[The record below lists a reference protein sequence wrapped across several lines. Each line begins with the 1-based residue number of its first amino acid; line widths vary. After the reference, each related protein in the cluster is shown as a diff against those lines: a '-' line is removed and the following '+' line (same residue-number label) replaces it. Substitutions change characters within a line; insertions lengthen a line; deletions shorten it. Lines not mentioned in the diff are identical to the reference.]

1 MSSAAKPRLG
11 ETYTVTE
18 GNKEEPV
25 REPGAADETVPD
37 ESTPGDAASLAAS
50 VLAEEAARHAE
61 QESSQVLF
69 PDDLL
74 PGVRSE
80 GISLKKGLAMGG
92 GAATF
97 VVLAILNSL
106 DELQMAAIS
115 VLAPDIRD
123 TFGVSDGTITFIASS
138 SGAFVVLGAIPMGW
152 AADRFKR
159 IPIIGWSSIIF
170 GGMVALSGWAV
181 NAFAF
186 FWARFGVGIAK
197 ANTIPVHSSVI
208 ADTYPIGI
216 RGRIGAIDKGTGRLL
231 AVTSPILVGAI
242 AAVAN
247 GPGEIDGWRWT
258 YYLLGI
264 PVAVAA
270 IAAFFLKEPQR
281 GRWEKEDVLEESFTE
296 DDPLP
301 VSMDAAFSRLMQIK
315 TIKTVV
321 VGFSALGFGLFTAPV
336 LENLWLEDEFGLES
350 FERGAWGTT
359 AGLATVGA
367 LLYVG
372 PKFDRMWRENPTRT
386 LHLVGA
392 LIGFSAIFKPI
403 QWAMPTVPLF
413 IGFSIPTLVMLST
426 AFAMVGPLMQ
436 AIVPYRLRGTGTA
449 LITLY
454 IFFVGGTGGGLISF
468 MFADTWGP
476 RITTLV
482 LTVPSAIIGGW
493 IMYRGGRHVRGDLSL
508 NVQELLDEQDEQR
521 RASGDTEVPALQI
534 NNVDFSYGSVQV
546 LFDVA
551 FEVKKGE
558 TLALLGTNG
567 AGKSTILRVISGLGV
582 PQRGVV
588 RLHGRT
594 ITYSSPQL
602 RSRLGIQ
609 QLPGGKGVFP
619 DMTVRQNLVMGAYV
633 HRSDKP
639 DVERRIADVLDLFP
653 DLANRQGQRA
663 GSMSGG
669 QQQMLALARVLL
681 HEPEVLLIDELSLG
695 LAPTVVQDL
704 LALIGRLQDRG
715 QTIVVVEQSL
725 NVALAIADRAIF
737 LEKGQIRFEGA
748 ASELAERDDL
758 ARSVFLGKD
767 GG

>member
-1 MSSAAKPRLG
+1 MDDDSRIP
-11 ETYTVTE
+11 
-18 GNKEEPV
+18 EEP
-25 REPGAADETVPD
+25 AAGQV
-37 ESTPGDAASLAAS
+37 TPASAASLAGT
-50 VLAEEAARHAE
+50 VLAEEAARHAD
-61 QESSQVLF
+61 QQSSEILF

-74 PGVRSE
+74 PGVKSE

-106 DELQMAAIS
+106 DELQHAAIA

-152 AADRFKR
+152 AADRMRR
-159 IPIIGWSSIIF
+159 IPIIGWASIVF
-170 GGMVALSGWAV
+170 AAMVTLSGMAV
-181 NAFAF
+181 NAFSF

-197 ANTIPVHSSVI
+197 ANTIPVHSSTI

-216 RGRIGAIDKGTGRLL
+216 RGRIGAIDKGMGRLI
-231 AVTSPILVGAI
+231 AVISPILVGGI
-242 AAVAN
+242 AAIAN
-247 GPGEIDGWRWT
+247 GPGEVDGWRWA

-264 PVAVAA
+264 PVAIAA

-281 GRWEKEDVLEESFTE
+281 GRWEKEDVLGESFTE

-301 VSMDAAFSRLMQIK
+301 VSLDAAFSRLMRIRTVK
-315 TIKTVV
+315 SVV

-350 FERGAWGTT
+350 FERGAWATT
-359 AGLATVGA
+359 AGIFTV
-367 LLYVG
+367 LSLVYVG
-372 PKFDRMWRENPTRT
+372 PKFDRLWRENPTRT
-386 LHLVGA
+386 LHMIGA
-392 LIGFSAIFKPI
+392 LIGFSAVFKPI

-413 IGFSIPTLVMLST
+413 IAFSIPTLVMLST
-426 AFAMVGPLMQ
+426 AFAMVGPVMQ
-436 AIVPYRLRGTGTA
+436 AIVPYRLRGSGTA

-454 IFFVGGTGGGLISF
+454 IFFIGGTGGGLISF
-468 MFADTWGP
+468 MFADAWGP
-476 RITTLV
+476 RVTTLV
-482 LTVPSAIIGGW
+482 LTIPSAVIGGW
-493 IMYRGGRHVRGDLSL
+493 IMYRSARHVRQDLSL
-508 NVQELLDEQDEQR
+508 NVQELFDEQDEQR
-521 RASGDTEVPALQI
+521 RTAGDGEVPALQL
-534 NNVDFSYGSVQV
+534 NNIDFSYGPVQV

-551 FEVKKGE
+551 FEVRKGE

-567 AGKSTILRVISGLGV
+567 AGKSTILRVISGLGI

-588 RLHGRT
+588 RLGGRT
-594 ITYSSPQL
+594 VTYTSPQL

-609 QLPGGKGVFP
+609 QLPGGNGVFP
-619 DMTVRQNLVMGAYV
+619 DMTVHQNLVMGAYI
-633 HRSDKP
+633 HRSDSD
-639 DVERRIADVLDLFP
+639 DVARRITSVLELFP
-653 DLANRQGQRA
+653 DLERRQDQRA

-695 LAPTVVQDL
+695 LAPTVVHDL
-704 LALIGRLQDRG
+704 LELVERLQERG
-715 QTIVVVEQSL
+715 QTIILVEQSL
-725 NVALAIADRAIF
+725 NVALSIADRAIF
-737 LEKGQIRFEGA
+737 LEKGQVRFEGSA
-748 ASELAERDDL
+748 QELLERDDM
-758 ARSVFLGKD
+758 ARAVFLGRD

>member
-1 MSSAAKPRLG
+1 MDDDSRVP
-11 ETYTVTE
+11 
-18 GNKEEPV
+18 EEP
-25 REPGAADETVPD
+25 AAGQV
-37 ESTPGDAASLAAS
+37 TPASAASLAGT
-50 VLAEEAARHAE
+50 VLAEEAARHAD
-61 QESSQVLF
+61 QQSSEILF

-74 PGVRSE
+74 PGVKSE

-106 DELQMAAIS
+106 DELQHAAIA

-152 AADRFKR
+152 AADRMRR
-159 IPIIGWSSIIF
+159 IPIIGWASIVF
-170 GGMVALSGWAV
+170 AAMVTLSGMAV
-181 NAFAF
+181 NAFSF

-197 ANTIPVHSSVI
+197 ANTIPVHSSTI

-216 RGRIGAIDKGTGRLL
+216 RGRIGALDKGMGRLI
-231 AVTSPILVGAI
+231 AVISPILVGGI
-242 AAVAN
+242 AAIAN
-247 GPGEIDGWRWT
+247 GPGEVDGWRWA

-264 PVAVAA
+264 PVAMAA

-281 GRWEKEDVLEESFTE
+281 GRWEKEDVLGESFTE

-301 VSMDAAFSRLMQIK
+301 VSLDAAFSRLMRIRTVK
-315 TIKTVV
+315 SVV

-350 FERGAWGTT
+350 FERGAWAT
-359 AGLATVGA
+359 AAGIFTV
-367 LLYVG
+367 LSLVYVG
-372 PKFDRMWRENPTRT
+372 PKFDRLWRENPTRT
-386 LHLVGA
+386 LHMIGA
-392 LIGFSAIFKPI
+392 LIGFSAVFKPI

-413 IGFSIPTLVMLST
+413 IAFSIPTLVMLST
-426 AFAMVGPLMQ
+426 AFAMVGPVMQ
-436 AIVPYRLRGTGTA
+436 AIVPYRLRGSGTA

-454 IFFVGGTGGGLISF
+454 IFFIGGTGGGLISF
-468 MFADTWGP
+468 MFADAWGP
-476 RITTLV
+476 RVTTLV
-482 LTVPSAIIGGW
+482 LTIPSAVIGGW
-493 IMYRGGRHVRGDLSL
+493 IMYRSARHVRKDLSL
-508 NVQELLDEQDEQR
+508 NVQELFDEQDEQR
-521 RASGDTEVPALQI
+521 RTAGDGEVPALQL
-534 NNVDFSYGSVQV
+534 NNIDFSYGPVQV

-551 FEVKKGE
+551 FEVRKGE

-567 AGKSTILRVISGLGV
+567 AGKSTILRVISGLGI

-588 RLHGRT
+588 RLGGRT
-594 ITYSSPQL
+594 VTYTSPQL

-619 DMTVRQNLVMGAYV
+619 DMTVHQNLVMGAYI
-633 HRSDKP
+633 HRSDGD
-639 DVERRIADVLDLFP
+639 DVARRITSVLELFP
-653 DLANRQGQRA
+653 DLERRQDQRA

-695 LAPTVVQDL
+695 LAPTVVHDL
-704 LALIGRLQDRG
+704 LELVERLQERG
-715 QTIVVVEQSL
+715 QTIILVEQSL
-725 NVALAIADRAIF
+725 NVALSIADRAIF
-737 LEKGQIRFEGA
+737 LEKGQVRFEGSA
-748 ASELAERDDL
+748 QELLERDDL
-758 ARSVFLGKD
+758 ARAVFLGRD

>member
-1 MSSAAKPRLG
+1 MDDDLSDDLNDVSTGDR
-11 ETYTVTE
+11 
-18 GNKEEPV
+18 
-25 REPGAADETVPD
+25 ADR
-37 ESTPGDAASLAAS
+37 GDGGRADSAASLATT

-61 QESSQVLF
+61 GQTDQVLF

-74 PGVRSE
+74 PGVKSE
-80 GISLKKGLAMGG
+80 GISLRKGLAMGG

-97 VVLAILNSL
+97 LVLMVLNSL
-106 DELQMAAIS
+106 DELQTAAIS

-123 TFGVSDGTITFIASS
+123 TFGVSDGTITFIASA

-152 AADRFKR
+152 AADRMRR
-159 IPIIGWSSIIF
+159 IPIIGWSSIVF
-170 GGMVALSGWAV
+170 AAMVALSGMAV

-197 ANTIPVHSSVI
+197 ANTIPVHSSTI

-216 RGRIGAIDKGTGRLL
+216 RGRIGALDKGMGRLF
-231 AVTSPILVGAI
+231 AVLSPILVGGI
-242 AAVAN
+242 AALAN
-247 GPGEIDGWRWT
+247 GPGEIDGWRWA

-270 IAAFFLKEPQR
+270 LAAFFLREPQR
-281 GRWEKEDVLEESFTE
+281 GRWEKEDVLKESFTE

-301 VSMDAAFSRLMQIK
+301 VSMDAAFSRLMQIR
-315 TIKTVV
+315 TMKTVV

-350 FERGAWGTT
+350 FERGAWATT
-359 AGLATVGA
+359 AGVFTVLA
-367 LLYVG
+367 LIYVG
-372 PKFDRMWRENPTRT
+372 PKFDRLWRENPTRT

-392 LIGFSAIFKPI
+392 LIGLSAIFKPI

-413 IGFSIPTLVMLST
+413 IALSIPTQVMLST
-426 AFAMVGPLMQ
+426 AFAMVGPLIQ
-436 AIVPYRLRGTGTA
+436 AIVPYRLRGSGTA

-468 MFADTWGP
+468 MFADGWGP
-476 RITTLV
+476 RVTTLV
-482 LTVPSAIIGGW
+482 LTVPSSIIGGW
-493 IMYRGGRHVRGDLSL
+493 IMFRGARHVRHDLSL

-521 RASGDTEVPALQI
+521 RASDPSEVPVLQV
-534 NNVDFSYGSVQV
+534 NNVDFSYGPVQI
-546 LFDVA
+546 LFDVG
-551 FEVKKGE
+551 FEVRRGE

-567 AGKSTILRVISGLGV
+567 AGKSTILRVISGLGM
-582 PQRGVV
+582 PRRGVV
-588 RLHGRT
+588 RLNGRT
-594 ITYSSPQL
+594 VTYTSPQL

-609 QLPGGKGVFP
+609 QLPGGNGVFP
-619 DMTVRQNLVMGAYV
+619 DMTVRQNLVMGGYI
-633 HRSDKP
+633 HRGDRE
-639 DVERRIADVLDLFP
+639 DVERRIVEVLDLFP
-653 DLANRQGQRA
+653 DLADRQGQRA

-681 HEPEVLLIDELSLG
+681 HDPEILLIDELSLG

-704 LALIGRLQDRG
+704 LALVERLQERG
-715 QTIVVVEQSL
+715 QTIILVEQSL
-725 NVALAIADRAIF
+725 NVALSVADRAIF
-737 LEKGQIRFEGA
+737 LEKGQIRFEGPA
-748 ASELAERDDL
+748 RELLERDDL
-758 ARSVFLGKD
+758 ARAVFLGRE

>member
-1 MSSAAKPRLG
+1 MDDDSRIP
-11 ETYTVTE
+11 
-18 GNKEEPV
+18 EEP
-25 REPGAADETVPD
+25 AAGQV
-37 ESTPGDAASLAAS
+37 TPASAASLAGT
-50 VLAEEAARHAE
+50 VLAEEAARQAD
-61 QESSQVLF
+61 QQSSEILF

-74 PGVRSE
+74 PGVKSE

-106 DELQMAAIS
+106 DELQHAAIA

-152 AADRFKR
+152 AAGRMRR
-159 IPIIGWSSIIF
+159 IPIIGWASIVF
-170 GGMVALSGWAV
+170 AAMVTLSGMAV
-181 NAFAF
+181 NAFSF

-197 ANTIPVHSSVI
+197 ANTIPVHSSTI

-216 RGRIGAIDKGTGRLL
+216 RGRIGALDKGMGRLI
-231 AVTSPILVGAI
+231 AVISPILVGGI
-242 AAVAN
+242 AAIAN
-247 GPGEIDGWRWT
+247 GPGEVDGWRWA

-264 PVAVAA
+264 PVAMAA

-281 GRWEKEDVLEESFTE
+281 GRWEKEDVLGESFTE

-301 VSMDAAFSRLMQIK
+301 VSLDAAFSRLMRIRTVK
-315 TIKTVV
+315 SVV
-321 VGFSALGFGLFTAPV
+321 VGCSALGFGLFTAPV

-350 FERGAWGTT
+350 FERGAWAT
-359 AGLATVGA
+359 AAGIFTV
-367 LLYVG
+367 LSLVYVG
-372 PKFDRMWRENPTRT
+372 PKFDRLWRENPTRT
-386 LHLVGA
+386 LHMIGA
-392 LIGFSAIFKPI
+392 LIGFSAVFKPI

-413 IGFSIPTLVMLST
+413 IAFSIPTLVMLST
-426 AFAMVGPLMQ
+426 AFAMVGPVMQ
-436 AIVPYRLRGTGTA
+436 AIVPYRLRGSGTA

-454 IFFVGGTGGGLISF
+454 IFFIGGTGGGLISF
-468 MFADTWGP
+468 MFADAWGP
-476 RITTLV
+476 RVTTLV
-482 LTVPSAIIGGW
+482 LTIPSAVIGGW
-493 IMYRGGRHVRGDLSL
+493 IMYRSARHVRKDLSL
-508 NVQELLDEQDEQR
+508 NVQELFDEQDEQR
-521 RASGDTEVPALQI
+521 RTAGDGEVPALQL
-534 NNVDFSYGSVQV
+534 NNIDFSYGPVQV

-551 FEVKKGE
+551 FEVRKGE

-567 AGKSTILRVISGLGV
+567 AGKSTILRVISGLGI

-588 RLHGRT
+588 RLGGRT
-594 ITYSSPQL
+594 VTYTSPQL

-619 DMTVRQNLVMGAYV
+619 DMTVHQNLVMGAYI
-633 HRSDKP
+633 HRSDGD
-639 DVERRIADVLDLFP
+639 DVARRITSVLELFP
-653 DLANRQGQRA
+653 DLERRQDQRA

-695 LAPTVVQDL
+695 LAPTVVHDL
-704 LALIGRLQDRG
+704 LELVERLQERG
-715 QTIVVVEQSL
+715 QTIILVEQSL
-725 NVALAIADRAIF
+725 NVALSIADRAIF
-737 LEKGQIRFEGA
+737 LEKGQVRFEGSA
-748 ASELAERDDL
+748 QELLERDDM
-758 ARSVFLGKD
+758 ARAVFLGRD

>member
-1 MSSAAKPRLG
+1 MDDDSHVPEDPAAG
-11 ETYTVTE
+11 QVT
-18 GNKEEPV
+18 P
-25 REPGAADETVPD
+25 A
-37 ESTPGDAASLAAS
+37 SAASLAGT
-50 VLAEEAARHAE
+50 VLAEEAARHAD
-61 QESSQVLF
+61 QQSSEILF

-74 PGVRSE
+74 PGVKSE

-106 DELQMAAIS
+106 DELQHAAIA

-152 AADRFKR
+152 AADRMRR
-159 IPIIGWSSIIF
+159 IPIIGWASIVF
-170 GGMVALSGWAV
+170 AAMVTLSGMAV
-181 NAFAF
+181 NAFSF

-197 ANTIPVHSSVI
+197 ANTIPVHSSTI

-216 RGRIGAIDKGTGRLL
+216 RGRIGALDKGMGRLI
-231 AVTSPILVGAI
+231 AVISPILVGGI
-242 AAVAN
+242 AAIAN
-247 GPGEIDGWRWT
+247 GPGEVDGWRWA

-264 PVAVAA
+264 PVAMAA

-281 GRWEKEDVLEESFTE
+281 GRWEKEDVLGESFTE

-301 VSMDAAFSRLMQIK
+301 VSLDAAFSRLMRIRTVK
-315 TIKTVV
+315 SVV

-350 FERGAWGTT
+350 FERGAWAT
-359 AGLATVGA
+359 AAGIFTV
-367 LLYVG
+367 LSLVYVG
-372 PKFDRMWRENPTRT
+372 PKFDRLWRENPTRT
-386 LHLVGA
+386 LHMIGA
-392 LIGFSAIFKPI
+392 LIGFSAVFKPI

-413 IGFSIPTLVMLST
+413 IAFSIPTLVMLST
-426 AFAMVGPLMQ
+426 AFAMVGPVMQ
-436 AIVPYRLRGTGTA
+436 AIVPYRLRGSGTA

-454 IFFVGGTGGGLISF
+454 IFFIGGTGGGLISF
-468 MFADTWGP
+468 MFADAWGP
-476 RITTLV
+476 RVTTLV
-482 LTVPSAIIGGW
+482 LTIPSAVIGGW
-493 IMYRGGRHVRGDLSL
+493 IMYRSARHVRKDLSL
-508 NVQELLDEQDEQR
+508 NVQELFDEQDEQR
-521 RASGDTEVPALQI
+521 RTAGDGEVPALQL
-534 NNVDFSYGSVQV
+534 NNIDFSYGPVQV

-551 FEVKKGE
+551 FEVRKGE

-567 AGKSTILRVISGLGV
+567 AGKSTILRVISGLGI

-588 RLHGRT
+588 RLGGRT
-594 ITYSSPQL
+594 VTYTSPQL

-609 QLPGGKGVFP
+609 QLPGGNGVFP
-619 DMTVRQNLVMGAYV
+619 DMTVHQNLVMGAYI
-633 HRSDKP
+633 HRSDSD
-639 DVERRIADVLDLFP
+639 DVARRITSVLELFP
-653 DLANRQGQRA
+653 DLERRQDQRA

-695 LAPTVVQDL
+695 LAPTVVHDL
-704 LALIGRLQDRG
+704 LELIERLQERG
-715 QTIVVVEQSL
+715 QTIILVEQSL
-725 NVALAIADRAIF
+725 NVALSIADRAIF
-737 LEKGQIRFEGA
+737 LEKGQVRFEGSA
-748 ASELAERDDL
+748 QELLERDDM
-758 ARSVFLGKD
+758 ARAVFLGRD

>member
-1 MSSAAKPRLG
+1 MDDDSRIP
-11 ETYTVTE
+11 
-18 GNKEEPV
+18 EEP
-25 REPGAADETVPD
+25 AAGQV
-37 ESTPGDAASLAAS
+37 TPASAASLAGT
-50 VLAEEAARHAE
+50 VLAEEAARHAD
-61 QESSQVLF
+61 QQSSEILF

-74 PGVRSE
+74 PGVKSE

-106 DELQMAAIS
+106 DELQHAAIA

-152 AADRFKR
+152 AADRMRR
-159 IPIIGWSSIIF
+159 IPIIGWASIVF
-170 GGMVALSGWAV
+170 AAMVTLSGMAV
-181 NAFAF
+181 NAFSF

-197 ANTIPVHSSVI
+197 ANTIPVHSSTI

-216 RGRIGAIDKGTGRLL
+216 RGRIGAIDKGMGRLI
-231 AVTSPILVGAI
+231 AVISPILVGGI
-242 AAVAN
+242 AAIAN
-247 GPGEIDGWRWT
+247 GPGEVDGWRWA

-264 PVAVAA
+264 PVAMAA

-281 GRWEKEDVLEESFTE
+281 GRWEKEDVLGESFTE

-301 VSMDAAFSRLMQIK
+301 VSLDAAFSRLMRIRTVK
-315 TIKTVV
+315 SVV

-350 FERGAWGTT
+350 FERGAWAT
-359 AGLATVGA
+359 AAGIFTV
-367 LLYVG
+367 LSLVYVG
-372 PKFDRMWRENPTRT
+372 PKFDRLWRENPTRT
-386 LHLVGA
+386 LHMIGA
-392 LIGFSAIFKPI
+392 LIGFSAVFKPI

-413 IGFSIPTLVMLST
+413 IAFSIPTLVMLST
-426 AFAMVGPLMQ
+426 AFAMVGPVMQ
-436 AIVPYRLRGTGTA
+436 AIVPYRLRGSGTA

-454 IFFVGGTGGGLISF
+454 IFFIGGTGGGLISF
-468 MFADTWGP
+468 MFADAWGP
-476 RITTLV
+476 RVTTLV
-482 LTVPSAIIGGW
+482 LTIPSAVIGGW
-493 IMYRGGRHVRGDLSL
+493 IMYRSARHVRKDLSL
-508 NVQELLDEQDEQR
+508 NVQELFDEQDEQR
-521 RASGDTEVPALQI
+521 RTAGDGEVPALQL
-534 NNVDFSYGSVQV
+534 NNIDFSYGPVQV

-551 FEVKKGE
+551 FEVRKGE

-567 AGKSTILRVISGLGV
+567 AGKSTILRVISGLGI

-588 RLHGRT
+588 RLGGRT
-594 ITYSSPQL
+594 VTYTSPQL

-609 QLPGGKGVFP
+609 QLPGGNGVFP
-619 DMTVRQNLVMGAYV
+619 DMTVHQNLVMGAYI
-633 HRSDKP
+633 HRSDSD
-639 DVERRIADVLDLFP
+639 DVARRITSVLELFP
-653 DLANRQGQRA
+653 DLERRQDQRA

-695 LAPTVVQDL
+695 LAPTVVHDL
-704 LALIGRLQDRG
+704 LELIERLQERG
-715 QTIVVVEQSL
+715 QTIILVEQSL
-725 NVALAIADRAIF
+725 NVALSIADRAIF
-737 LEKGQIRFEGA
+737 LEKGQVRFEGSA
-748 ASELAERDDL
+748 QELLERDDM
-758 ARSVFLGKD
+758 ARAVFLGRD